1 MKDIELR
8 RQRLETYRLQV
19 GVNSLTGLI
28 LTLMLLIAAI
38 VIVVLNPSVWVYSL
52 IRGVVVILLGI
63 MNYRYVKSAEKKI
76 KRFTKELLEAEQAL
90 KNSESKEAE
99 QALKNSES
107 KEENEHDQHE

>member
-1 MKDIELR
+1 M
-8 RQRLETYRLQV
+8 
-19 GVNSLTGLI
+19 
-28 LTLMLLIAAI
+28 TLMLLIAAI

-52 IRGVVVILLGI
+52 IMGGVVILLGV

-90 KNSESKEAE
+90 KNSELKEAE